1 MLLQFNPDLVDDYD
15 SRSLRGRQII
25 NVDLIPSY
33 SRISSLKALNG
44 NPLQIL
50 VLTIDDSKK
59 IVVGFS

>member
-15 SRSLRGRQII
+15 SRSLRGRQIL